1 MPLLKKGN
9 PRIAQWK
16 KGSKGGRLRRR
27 EGNYSGCAVRCSV
40 CDRNSPIAGKSCPT
54 PTPTRPAL
62 PALHEYG
69 FVVTDEPAQLY
80 EAGDK
85 TAEIDYN
92 NGPLKAARGQR
103 VGVIVGAS
111 SGRHGEGRYVI
122 ADGDLVYEESY
133 IVTRAQWREWR
144 NMHRGGACGYGYRR
158 GARVWRMLNVL
169 PRSKPVR
176 IKVHRGYRRW
186 TPINKY

>member
-1 MPLLKKGN
+1 MLKKGN

-62 PALHEYG
+62 PALPEYG

-111 SGRHGEGRYVI
+111 SGRHGEGRYLT
-122 ADGDLVYEESY
+122 ADGDMPDEEDY
-133 IVTRAQWREWR
+133 VVTRARWRKWR
-144 NMHRGGACGYGYRR
+144 NMHHGETCGYAYRS
-158 GARVWRMLNVL
+158 GARVWCMRNML